1 MVTIIMGGSG
11 TRSNRQGF
19 ADYNDLATQTTP
31 ITLLA
36 ATWTTMTNDG
46 LGPNS
51 NDTYLPAGTTQL
63 MDTSTG
69 AIDVSEL
76 ELGDVLHVR
85 NDFVVTQSANNSTLE
100 ARYSLGTG
108 GGAYT
113 LEHRIDKLDSGT
125 GITYR
130 YSLYS
135 DIIYMGDAN
144 TRDNPITIQLQLSNA
159 GTVVN
164 NGTVITV
171 VRRS

>member
-1 MVTIIMGGSG
+1 MIGGAN
-11 TRSNRQGF
+11 RSLRQGF
-19 ADYNDLATQTTP
+19 GDYNDLATQTTP

-36 ATWTTMTNDG
+36 ATWTTLTNDG
-46 LGPNS
+46 LGPNT
-51 NDTYLPAGTTQL
+51 NTAFLPAGTTQL

-69 AIDVSEL
+69 AIDCSEL
-76 ELGDVLHVR
+76 EEGDVVHIR

-108 GGAYT
+108 GGSYT

-130 YSLYS
+130 YALYS
-135 DIIYMGDAN
+135 DIVYMGDQN
-144 TRDNPITIQLQLSNA
+144 TIQNPITPQLKLSNA

-171 VRRS
+171 VRRN